1 MAGHIG
7 EDIRWAVQPRWERM
21 LMSTSISPEDRA
33 AVLDRDQRFFEALM
47 GADVPA
53 LENLLAE
60 EFILVGVNDGAVVPR
75 SALIEA
81 VASGAV
87 RFPTITSYHD
97 EAIVRRL
104 GEVAIVVGRTGMNVT
119 GPDGAGFTLGSRY
132 THVFTAGIDDGW
144 RLISAQGT
152 PITSAP

>member
-1 MAGHIG
+1 MG
-7 EDIRWAVQPRWERM
+7 
-21 LMSTSISPEDRA
+21 TSVSPEDRSA
-33 AVLDRDQRFFEALM
+33 LLDCDQRFFDALM
-47 GADVPA
+47 AADGAAMED
-53 LENLLAE
+53 LLAD

-87 RFPTITSYHD
+87 RFPTINSYHD

-104 GEVAIVVGRTGMNVT
+104 GEVAIVVGRTAMSVT
-119 GPDGAGFTLGSRY
+119 APDGTGFMLGSRY
-132 THVFTAGIDDGW
+132 THVFTAGTHDGW

>member
-1 MAGHIG
+1 
-7 EDIRWAVQPRWERM
+7 
-21 LMSTSISPEDRA
+21 MSTSISPEDRA

-47 GADVPA
+47 AADVPA
-53 LENLLAE
+53 LEDLLAE

-87 RFPTITSYHD
+87 RFPAINSYPD

-104 GEVAIVVGRTGMNVT
+104 GQVAIVVGRTGMNVT
-119 GPDGAGFTLGSRY
+119 APDDAGFMLGSRY
-132 THVFTAGIDDGW
+132 THVFTAGTDDGW

-152 PITSAP
+152 PITSAS

>member
-1 MAGHIG
+1 
-7 EDIRWAVQPRWERM
+7 M
-21 LMSTSISPEDRA
+21 LMSTSLSPQDRA

-47 GADVPA
+47 AADVPA
-53 LENLLAE
+53 LEDLLAE

-87 RFPTITSYHD
+87 RFPAIESYPD

-119 GPDGAGFTLGSRY
+119 APDGAGFTLGSRY
-132 THVFTAGIDDGW
+132 THVFTADTDGW

-152 PITSAP
+152 PITSAS

>member
-1 MAGHIG
+1 
-7 EDIRWAVQPRWERM
+7 M
-21 LMSTSISPEDRA
+21 LMSTSLSPEDRA
-33 AVLDRDQRFFEALM
+33 AVLEHDQRFFEALM
-47 GADVPA
+47 AADVPA
-53 LENLLAE
+53 LEDLLAE
-60 EFILVGVNDGAVVPR
+60 EFLLVGVNDGAVVPR

-87 RFPTITSYHD
+87 RFPTITAYPD

-119 GPDGAGFTLGSRY
+119 GPGGAGFTLGSRY
-132 THVFTAGIDDGW
+132 THVFTAGSEDGW

-152 PITSAP
+152 PIASAP

>member
-1 MAGHIG
+1 
-7 EDIRWAVQPRWERM
+7 M
-21 LMSTSISPEDRA
+21 LMSTSISTEDRSA
-33 AVLDRDQRFFEALM
+33 LLDYDQRFFDALM
-47 GADVPA
+47 AADVAA
-53 LENLLAE
+53 LEDLLAD

-87 RFPTITSYHD
+87 RFPTISSYHD

-104 GEVAIVVGRTGMNVT
+104 CEVAIVVGRTGMGVT
-119 GPDGAGFTLGSRY
+119 APDGTGFMLGSRY
-132 THVFTAGIDDGW
+132 THVFTAGTHDGW

>member
-1 MAGHIG
+1 
-7 EDIRWAVQPRWERM
+7 
-21 LMSTSISPEDRA
+21 MSASISPPDRA
-33 AVLDRDQRFFEALM
+33 AVLDRDQRFFDALM
-47 GADVPA
+47 AADVTA
-53 LENLLAE
+53 LEDLLAE

-87 RFPTITSYHD
+87 RFPTINSYPD

-104 GEVAIVVGRTGMNVT
+104 GQVAIVVGRTGMSVT
-119 GPDGAGFTLGSRY
+119 APDGAAFTLGSRY
-132 THVFTAGIDDGW
+132 THVFTGGTDEGW